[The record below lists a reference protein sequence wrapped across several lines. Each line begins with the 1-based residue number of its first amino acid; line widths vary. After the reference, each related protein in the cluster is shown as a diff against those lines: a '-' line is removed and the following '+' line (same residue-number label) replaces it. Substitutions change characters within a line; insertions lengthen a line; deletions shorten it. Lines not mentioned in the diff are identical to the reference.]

1 MDQEYSEVFG
11 LEAEEEKPAEQME
24 PAEEPGPEKAP
35 EETAEKKPETKP
47 AMSPEERARQA
58 AGRRLR
64 EREAAARSA
73 ARAEIADTLRRR
85 GVLDPRTGK
94 PVGSLEELEREEPPV
109 PRRTPTQDPR
119 VTAELEEIRRMDPEM
134 EDLGCILRS
143 ESGER
148 FRRYVRRGLSFVEA
162 YTLAARDRL
171 NGLREERAREAARVK
186 AASKDHLNATSATGL
201 GALPVPGDEMALFRE
216 LMPGATEAEIRRYY
230 NADRKRFGRKEKGA
244 MIP

>member
-1 MDQEYSEVFG
+1 MDQDYKETFG
-11 LEAEEEKPAEQME
+11 LEVEEESNAEEQPTEQAAGEKT
-24 PAEEPGPEKAP
+24 P
-35 EETAEKKPETKP
+35 EEPETKP
-47 AMSPEERARQA
+47 VMSPEERARQA

-85 GVLDPRTGK
+85 GVLDPRTGR
-94 PVGSLEELEREEPPV
+94 PVGSLEELEREAPPL
-109 PRRTPTQDPR
+109 PERTPTQDPR

-162 YTLAARDRL
+162 YTLAARDKL
-171 NGLREERAREAARVK
+171 NGLREDRAREAARVK
-186 AASKDHLNATSATGL
+186 AASKNHLNATSSTGL

-216 LMPGATEAEIRRYY
+216 LLPEAAEAEIRRYY
-230 NADRKRFGRKEKGA
+230 NADRKRFGRKEKGVT
-244 MIP
+244 IS

>member
-1 MDQEYSEVFG
+1 MDQDYKETFG
-11 LEAEEEKPAEQME
+11 LEAAEENNAEVQPAEPE
-24 PAEEPGPEKAP
+24 VSEKAP
-35 EETAEKKPETKP
+35 EEPENKPV
-47 AMSPEERARQA
+47 MSPEERSRQA

-85 GVLDPRTGK
+85 GVLDPRTGR
-94 PVGSLEELEREEPPV
+94 PVNSLEELERENPPL
-109 PRRTPTQDPR
+109 PGRTPTQDPR
-119 VTAELEEIRRMDPEM
+119 VTAELEEIRQMDPEM

-171 NGLREERAREAARVK
+171 NDIREDRAREAARVK
-186 AASKDHLNATSATGL
+186 AASKDHLNATTSTGL

-216 LMPGATEAEIRRYY
+216 LMPDAAEAEIRRYY
-230 NADRKRFGRKEKGA
+230 NADRKRFGRKEKGVT
-244 MIP
+244 IS

>member
-1 MDQEYSEVFG
+1 MDQEYSEALG
-11 LEAEEEKPAEQME
+11 LEAEKET
-24 PAEEPGPEKAP
+24 PEK
-35 EETAEKKPETKP
+35 EQTETAETAAPQEAEAPETERKP
-47 AMSPEERARQA
+47 VMSQEERARQA

-85 GVLDPRTGK
+85 GVLDPRTGR
-94 PVGSLEELEREEPPV
+94 PVGSLEELEREQPPL
-109 PRRTPTQDPR
+109 PGRTPTQDPR
-119 VTAELEEIRRMDPEM
+119 VTRELEEIRRMDPEM

-171 NGLREERAREAARVK
+171 DGLREEKAREAARVK
-186 AASKDHLNATSATGL
+186 AASKDHLNATSSTGL
-201 GALPVPGDEMALFRE
+201 GALPVPGEEMALFRE
-216 LMPGATEAEIRRYY
+216 LMPGVAEAEIRRYY

>member
-1 MDQEYSEVFG
+1 MDQDYKETFG
-11 LEAEEEKPAEQME
+11 LEAEEESNAEGQPAEQAE
-24 PAEEPGPEKAP
+24 AEKTPEEPEA
-35 EETAEKKPETKP
+35 KPV
-47 AMSPEERARQA
+47 MSPEERSRQA

-85 GVLDPRTGK
+85 GVLDPRTGR
-94 PVGSLEELEREEPPV
+94 PVGSLEELEREDPPI
-109 PRRTPTQDPR
+109 PARTPTQDPR

-171 NGLREERAREAARVK
+171 DDIREDRAREAAWVK
-186 AASKDHLNATSATGL
+186 AASKDHLNATTSTGL
-201 GALPVPGDEMALFRE
+201 GALPVPGDEMDLFRE
-216 LMPGATEAEIRRYY
+216 LMPDAAEAEIRRYY
-230 NADRKRFGRKEKGA
+230 NADRKRFGRKEKGVT
-244 MIP
+244 IS

>member
-1 MDQEYSEVFG
+1 MDQDYKEAFG
-11 LEAEEEKPAEQME
+11 LEAAEESAQEEQPAAE
-24 PAEEPGPEKAP
+24 PAVSEEAA
-35 EETAEKKPETKP
+35 ETEPETRP
-47 AMSPEERARQA
+47 VMSQEERARQA

-85 GVLDPRTGK
+85 GVLDPRTGR
-94 PVGSLEELEREEPPV
+94 PVSSLEQLEREEPPL
-109 PRRTPTQDPR
+109 PGRTPTQDPR
-119 VTAELEEIRRMDPEM
+119 VTAELEEIRRMDPDM

-171 NGLREERAREAARVK
+171 NGLREDRAREAARVK
-186 AASKDHLNATSATGL
+186 AASKDHLNATTSTGL

-216 LMPGATEAEIRRYY
+216 LMPDAAEAEIRRYY
-230 NADRKRFGRKEKGA
+230 NADRKRFGRKEKGVT
-244 MIP
+244 IS

>member
-11 LEAEEEKPAEQME
+11 QETEKDTPVKEQPA
-24 PAEEPGPEKAP
+24 
-35 EETAEKKPETKP
+35 ETAETAETAVPEELSEKAREARP
-47 AMSPEERARQA
+47 VMSPEERARQA

-64 EREAAARSA
+64 QREAAARSA
-73 ARAEIADTLRRR
+73 ARAEIADTLRKR
-85 GVLDPRTGK
+85 GVLDPRTGR
-94 PVGSLEELEREEPPV
+94 PVDSLEELEREAPPL
-109 PRRTPTQDPR
+109 PGRTPTQDPR
-119 VTAELEEIRRMDPEM
+119 VTRELEEIRRMDPEM

-171 NGLREERAREAARVK
+171 NGLLEDRAREAARVK
-186 AASKDHLNATSATGL
+186 AASKDHLNATSTTGL

-216 LMPGATEAEIRRYY
+216 LMPGVGEAEIRRYY
-230 NADRKRFGRKEKGA
+230 NADRKRFG
-244 MIP
+244 

>member
-1 MDQEYSEVFG
+1 MDQDYKETFG
-11 LEAEEEKPAEQME
+11 LEAAEENNAEVQPAEPE
-24 PAEEPGPEKAP
+24 VSEKAP
-35 EETAEKKPETKP
+35 EEPENKPV
-47 AMSPEERARQA
+47 MSPEERSRQA

-94 PVGSLEELEREEPPV
+94 PVGSLEELEREDPPLPV
-109 PRRTPTQDPR
+109 RTPTQDPR

-171 NGLREERAREAARVK
+171 NDIREGRAREAARVK
-186 AASKDHLNATSATGL
+186 AASKDHLNATSSTGL

-216 LMPGATEAEIRRYY
+216 LMPDAAEAEIRRYY
-230 NADRKRFGRKEKGA
+230 NADRKRFGRKEKGVT
-244 MIP
+244 IS

>member
-11 LEAEEEKPAEQME
+11 LEAGEENPAAEPMEEEPAVPAE
-24 PAEEPGPEKAP
+24 AP
-35 EETAEKKPETKP
+35 EQEPETRP
-47 AMSPEERARQA
+47 VMSPEERARQA

-109 PRRTPTQDPR
+109 PERTPTQDPR
-119 VTAELEEIRRMDPEM
+119 VTEELEEIRRMDPEM
-134 EDLGCILRS
+134 KDLGCILRS

-162 YTLAARDRL
+162 YSLAARERL
-171 NGLREERAREAARVK
+171 NGLREDRAREAAQVR
-186 AASKDHLNATSATGL
+186 AASKDHLNATSSTGL
-201 GALPVPGDEMALFRE
+201 GGLPVPGDEMALFRE
-216 LMPGATEAEIRRYY
+216 LMPDAAESEIRRYY
-230 NADRKRFGRKEKGA
+230 NADRKRFGRKEKGVT
-244 MIP
+244 IS